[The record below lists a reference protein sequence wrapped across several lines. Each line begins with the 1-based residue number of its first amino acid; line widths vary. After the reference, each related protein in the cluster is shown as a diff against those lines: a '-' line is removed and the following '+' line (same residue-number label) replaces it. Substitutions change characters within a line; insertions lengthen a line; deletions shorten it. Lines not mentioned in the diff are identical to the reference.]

1 MASSVGVP
9 CLQAGFPCS
18 LWKGMS
24 RRGRC
29 SSGSGRRGATVRA
42 RRKPGRSEEGNRTVF
57 DGLLFGAAELLGM
70 ALSSRDETDPRIESE
85 RDPPTSARVVADDS
99 VTRSIVNLF
108 ESSYFFCGSGDD
120 ADWDVFAPDCVFA
133 DEFSSFVGTQRFRRN
148 VGNFGKALR
157 FTPERVCRLTKL
169 ERGVDE
175 SGRQTI
181 TASWIFRSRVILLRG
196 LLAASGQTTY
206 VVEGASIVEHLERW
220 DTSKADVFKR
230 LLVGM

>member
-1 MASSVGVP
+1 MPSSVLPSLSVGRICSPSVG
-9 CLQAGFPCS
+9 AG
-18 LWKGMS
+18 
-24 RRGRC
+24 RGGWRVC
-29 SSGSGRRGATVRA
+29 A
-42 RRKPGRSEEGNRTVF
+42 RRKADDGKRTVF

-70 ALSSRDETDPRIESE
+70 ALSPRDETAHEAETEVGRATPGRAT
-85 RDPPTSARVVADDS
+85 PARVVADDS
-99 VTRSIVNLF
+99 VTQSIVNLF

-148 VGNFGKALR
+148 VENFGKALR
-157 FTPERVCRLTKL
+157 HSPERVCRLTKL

-175 SGRQTI
+175 RGRQTI

-196 LLAASGQTTY
+196 LLAASGRTTY
-206 VVEGASIVEHLERW
+206 VVEGARIVEHLERW

-230 LLVGM
+230 LLGL

>member
-1 MASSVGVP
+1 MPSSVLPSLSVGRICSPSVG
-9 CLQAGFPCS
+9 AG
-18 LWKGMS
+18 
-24 RRGRC
+24 RGGWR
-29 SSGSGRRGATVRA
+29 VRA
-42 RRKPGRSEEGNRTVF
+42 RRKADDGKRTVF

-70 ALSSRDETDPRIESE
+70 ALSPRDETAHEAETEVGRATP
-85 RDPPTSARVVADDS
+85 ARVVADDS
-99 VTRSIVNLF
+99 VTQSIVNLF

-148 VGNFGKALR
+148 VENFGKALR
-157 FTPERVCRLTKL
+157 HSPERVCRLTKL

-175 SGRQTI
+175 RGRQTI

-196 LLAASGQTTY
+196 LLAASGRTTY
-206 VVEGASIVEHLERW
+206 VVEGARIVEHLERW

-230 LLVGM
+230 LLGL

>member
-1 MASSVGVP
+1 M
-9 CLQAGFPCS
+9 
-18 LWKGMS
+18 
-24 RRGRC
+24 
-29 SSGSGRRGATVRA
+29 RA
-42 RRKPGRSEEGNRTVF
+42 RRKADDGKRTVF

-70 ALSSRDETDPRIESE
+70 ALSPRDETAHEAETEVGRATP
-85 RDPPTSARVVADDS
+85 ARVVADDS
-99 VTRSIVNLF
+99 VTQSIVNLF

-148 VGNFGKALR
+148 VENFGKALR
-157 FTPERVCRLTKL
+157 HSPERVCRLTKL

-175 SGRQTI
+175 RGRQTI

-196 LLAASGQTTY
+196 LLAASGRTTY
-206 VVEGASIVEHLERW
+206 VVEGARIVEHLERW

-230 LLVGM
+230 LLGL

>member
-1 MASSVGVP
+1 MPSSVLPSLSVGRICSPSVG
-9 CLQAGFPCS
+9 AG
-18 LWKGMS
+18 
-24 RRGRC
+24 RGGWR
-29 SSGSGRRGATVRA
+29 VRA
-42 RRKPGRSEEGNRTVF
+42 RRKADDGKRTVF

-70 ALSSRDETDPRIESE
+70 ALSPRDETAHEAETEVGRATPGRAT
-85 RDPPTSARVVADDS
+85 PARVVADDS
-99 VTRSIVNLF
+99 VTQSIVNLF

-148 VGNFGKALR
+148 VENFGKALR
-157 FTPERVCRLTKL
+157 HSPERVCRLTKL

-175 SGRQTI
+175 RGRQTI

-196 LLAASGQTTY
+196 LLAASGRTTY
-206 VVEGASIVEHLERW
+206 VVAGGRIVEHLERW

-230 LLVGM
+230 LLGL

>member
-1 MASSVGVP
+1 MPSSVLPSLSVGRICSPSVG
-9 CLQAGFPCS
+9 AG
-18 LWKGMS
+18 
-24 RRGRC
+24 RGGWR
-29 SSGSGRRGATVRA
+29 VRA
-42 RRKPGRSEEGNRTVF
+42 RRKADDGKRTVF

-70 ALSSRDETDPRIESE
+70 ALSPRDETAHEAETEVGRATPGRAT
-85 RDPPTSARVVADDS
+85 PARVVADDS
-99 VTRSIVNLF
+99 VTQSIVNLF

-148 VGNFGKALR
+148 VENFGKALR
-157 FTPERVCRLTKL
+157 HSPERVCRLTKL

-175 SGRQTI
+175 RGRQTI

-196 LLAASGQTTY
+196 LLAASGRTTY
-206 VVEGASIVEHLERW
+206 VVAGRIVEHLERW

-230 LLVGM
+230 LLGL

>member
-1 MASSVGVP
+1 M
-9 CLQAGFPCS
+9 
-18 LWKGMS
+18 
-24 RRGRC
+24 
-29 SSGSGRRGATVRA
+29 RA
-42 RRKPGRSEEGNRTVF
+42 RRKADDGKRTVF

-70 ALSSRDETDPRIESE
+70 ALSPRDETAHEAETEVGRATP
-85 RDPPTSARVVADDS
+85 ARVVADDS
-99 VTRSIVNLF
+99 VTQSIVNLF

-148 VGNFGKALR
+148 VENFGKALR
-157 FTPERVCRLTKL
+157 HSPERVCRLTKL

-175 SGRQTI
+175 RGRQTI

-196 LLAASGQTTY
+196 LLAASGRTTY
-206 VVEGASIVEHLERW
+206 VVEGERIVEHLERW

-230 LLVGM
+230 LLGL

>member
-1 MASSVGVP
+1 MPSSVLPSLSVGRICSPSVG
-9 CLQAGFPCS
+9 AG
-18 LWKGMS
+18 
-24 RRGRC
+24 RGGWR
-29 SSGSGRRGATVRA
+29 VRA
-42 RRKPGRSEEGNRTVF
+42 RRKADDGKRTVF

-70 ALSSRDETDPRIESE
+70 ALSPRDETAHEAETEVGRATP
-85 RDPPTSARVVADDS
+85 ARVVADDS
-99 VTRSIVNLF
+99 VTQSIVNLF

-148 VGNFGKALR
+148 VENFGKALR
-157 FTPERVCRLTKL
+157 HSPERVRRLTKL

-175 SGRQTI
+175 RGRQTI

-196 LLAASGQTTY
+196 LLAASGRTTY
-206 VVEGASIVEHLERW
+206 VVEGARIVEHEERW

-230 LLVGM
+230 LLGL